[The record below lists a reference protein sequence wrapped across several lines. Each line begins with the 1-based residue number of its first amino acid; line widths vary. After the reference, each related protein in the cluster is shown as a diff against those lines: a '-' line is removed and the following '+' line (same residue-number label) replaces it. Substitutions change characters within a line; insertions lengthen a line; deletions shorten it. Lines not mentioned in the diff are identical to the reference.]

1 MVVRRHMAKIPT
13 GTVTFL
19 FTDVEASTRRWE
31 DHPNEMKG
39 AMATHDEI
47 VRSSIEGEAGHVF
60 TTAGDAFCAA
70 FSSPHDAVDAAIE
83 AQRKLEAEA
92 WGAVAP
98 FRIRM
103 ALHTG
108 NADERDGDYFGP
120 PLNRCARLLATGHGG
135 QIIVSSATAQLL
147 KDDAPSG
154 VRFED
159 LGAHELKD
167 LDVPEHVFQV
177 RHADLTGEF
186 PPLRSENPV
195 QDAKELL
202 ASGRAAH
209 ASEDWEPAYQAL
221 AAAAAMVDLDGADL
235 HRLSESAYWTGRSD
249 EHISLGEMAY
259 GGYMEEGNDQQAA
272 LVAIEVAQA
281 YKFRLA
287 KAISSAWMTRAR
299 RLVVESSG
307 SEAEGY
313 LLRTDAVNA
322 FEASGDSDRGLELAI
337 RVAEIGR
344 SLGNRSL
351 EALGLQDQGRFL
363 VAMGRIDEGM
373 AFIDEAMAAA
383 VAGELDPDATGRS
396 YCNMLDVC
404 DQIEDYER
412 ANEWSDAAQ
421 AWCEQHSD
429 SSYPGVCRVFRAELK
444 RRRGDW
450 DDATE
455 DLNRAIDE
463 LTGFTPIIGAA
474 LYQIGEVD
482 LRAGRLVEADERF
495 RSANEHGYSPMPG
508 IAQLRLRQGDA
519 VAAEQ
524 LLQDAMRQAAERP
537 LARARLLP
545 SVIEVELALGHS
557 AEGIDALAELE
568 SAASTTGST
577 AMRSA
582 AAHGRGALALS
593 ESRTEEAARY
603 LQDAIRGW
611 TGLQMPYEAAQ
622 SRMLLGEA
630 QMAEGRDS
638 AARMELESARSAFD
652 RLGAVPDTQAVDA
665 LLAT

>member
-1 MVVRRHMAKIPT
+1 MAKIPT

-31 DHPNEMKG
+31 DHPNDMKG
-39 AMATHDEI
+39 AMVTHDEI

-83 AQRKLEAEA
+83 AQRQLEAEA

-98 FRIRM
+98 FRVRM

-147 KDDAPSG
+147 KDDAPFG
-154 VRFED
+154 VQFED

-177 RHADLTGEF
+177 CHTDLTGEF
-186 PPLRSENPV
+186 PPLRSENPAE
-195 QDAKELL
+195 DAEQLL
-202 ASGRAAH
+202 DAGRAAH
-209 ASEDWEPAYQAL
+209 SAEDWEPAYQAL
-221 AAAAAMVDLDGADL
+221 AAAAATVDLKGDDL
-235 HRLSESAYWTGRSD
+235 LRLSESALWTGRSD
-249 EHISLGEMAY
+249 EHISVGEMAY
-259 GGYMEEGNDQQAA
+259 GAYVTEGDTQNAA
-272 LVAIEVAQA
+272 LVAIQVAQS

-287 KAISSAWMTRAR
+287 KAISSAWLARAR
-299 RLVVESSG
+299 RLVVEDSG

-322 FEASGDSDRGLELAI
+322 FEASGDSDRALELAV
-337 RVAEIGR
+337 RVTEIGR

-429 SSYPGVCRVFRAELK
+429 SAYPGVCRVFRAELK

-450 DDATE
+450 DDATS
-455 DLNRAIDE
+455 DLDRAISE

-482 LRAGRLVEADERF
+482 LRAGRLSEAEERF

-508 IAQLRLRQGDA
+508 LAELRLRQGDP

-524 LLQDAMRQAAERP
+524 LLQDALSQAFERP

-545 SVIEVELALGHS
+545 SFVNVQLALDRS
-557 AEGIDALAELE
+557 EEADRALAELE
-568 SAASTTGST
+568 GVASTTGST
-577 AMRSA
+577 AMRSSA
-582 AAHGRGALALS
+582 AQGRGALALS
-593 ESRTEEAARY
+593 EARTADAARDF
-603 LQDAIRGW
+603 QIAIRGW
-611 TGLQMPYEAAQ
+611 SELQMPYEAAQ

-630 QMAEGRDS
+630 QLAEGRDS

-652 RLGAVPDTQAVDA
+652 RLGAVPDIQVVDA

>member
-1 MVVRRHMAKIPT
+1 
-13 GTVTFL
+13 
-19 FTDVEASTRRWE
+19 
-31 DHPNEMKG
+31 
-39 AMATHDEI
+39 
-47 VRSSIEGEAGHVF
+47 
-60 TTAGDAFCAA
+60 
-70 FSSPHDAVDAAIE
+70 
-83 AQRKLEAEA
+83 
-92 WGAVAP
+92 
-98 FRIRM
+98 
-103 ALHTG
+103 
-108 NADERDGDYFGP
+108 
-120 PLNRCARLLATGHGG
+120 
-135 QIIVSSATAQLL
+135 
-147 KDDAPSG
+147 
-154 VRFED
+154 
-159 LGAHELKD
+159 
-167 LDVPEHVFQV
+167 
-177 RHADLTGEF
+177 
-186 PPLRSENPV
+186 
-195 QDAKELL
+195 
-202 ASGRAAH
+202 
-209 ASEDWEPAYQAL
+209 
-221 AAAAAMVDLDGADL
+221 
-235 HRLSESAYWTGRSD
+235 
-249 EHISLGEMAY
+249 
-259 GGYMEEGNDQQAA
+259 MEEGNDQQAA

-281 YKFRLA
+281 YKYRLA
-287 KAISSAWMTRAR
+287 KAISSAWMARAR

-313 LLRTDAVNA
+313 LLRMDSIRAFETDA
-322 FEASGDSDRGLELAI
+322 DSDRGLELAV

-344 SLGNRSL
+344 SLGNKSL

-363 VAMGRIDEGM
+363 VAMGRIEEGM
-373 AFIDEAMAAA
+373 ALVDEAMAAA
-383 VAGELDPDATGRS
+383 VAGELTSDATGRT

-450 DDATE
+450 DDATS

-482 LRAGRLVEADERF
+482 LRAGRLSEAEERF

-508 IAQLRLRQGDA
+508 IARLRLRQGDA

-557 AEGIDALAELE
+557 AEVIDALAELE

-603 LQDAIRGW
+603 FQDAIRGW
-611 TGLQMPYEAAQ
+611 TGLQMPYEAAE

-630 QMAEGRDS
+630 QFAEGRDS
-638 AARMELESARSAFD
+638 AARMELESARSVFD
-652 RLGAVPDTQAVDA
+652 RLGAVPDTEAVDA
-665 LLAT
+665 LLQN

>member
-1 MVVRRHMAKIPT
+1 MTNIPT

-31 DHPNEMKG
+31 GHPNEMKG
-39 AMATHDEI
+39 AMANHDAI
-47 VRSSIEGEAGHVF
+47 VRSAIEARKGHVF

-70 FSSPHDAVDAAIE
+70 FSSPSDAVDAAIE
-83 AQRKLEAEA
+83 AQLKLEAEP
-92 WGAVAP
+92 WGVVAP
-98 FRIRM
+98 FRVRM

-135 QIIVSSATAQLL
+135 QIIVSSATAELVKQVVHSDVVL
-147 KDDAPSG
+147 
-154 VRFED
+154 ED

-167 LDVPEHVFQV
+167 LDAPEHVFQIY
-177 RHADLTGEF
+177 HTGLTGEF
-186 PPLRSENPV
+186 PPLRSENPE
-195 QDAKELL
+195 QDAKQLL
-202 ASGRAAH
+202 GTGRQAH
-209 ASEDWEPAYQAL
+209 DAEDWESSYQAF
-221 AAAAAMVDLDGADL
+221 AAAAAMADLEGDDL
-235 HRLSESAYWTGRSD
+235 HRLSESAHWTGRSD
-249 EHISLGEMAY
+249 EYISVGEMAY
-259 GGYMEEGNDQQAA
+259 GAYMEQGDTQKAA
-272 LVAIEVAQA
+272 LVALEVAQA

-287 KAISSAWMTRAR
+287 KAISNAWVARAR

-313 LLRTDAVNA
+313 LVRRDAVTA
-322 FEASGDSDRGLELAI
+322 FESDGDSDRGLELAI
-337 RVAEIGR
+337 RVVEIGR

-373 AFIDEAMAAA
+373 ALVDEAMAAA
-383 VAGELDPDATGRS
+383 VAGELDPDATGRT

-429 SSYPGVCRVFRAELK
+429 SAYPGVCRVFRAELK

-450 DDATE
+450 DDATS
-455 DLNRAIDE
+455 DLNRAIGE

-482 LRAGRLVEADERF
+482 LRAGRLAEAEERF
-495 RSANEHGYSPMPG
+495 RSANEHGYPPMPG
-508 IAQLRLRQGDA
+508 TARLRLLQGDPE
-519 VAAEQ
+519 AAEQ
-524 LLQDAMRQAAERP
+524 LLQDSLSQAYGRP

-545 SVIEVELALGHS
+545 SLIDAALALEHLPLVH
-557 AEGIDALAELE
+557 EALAELE
-568 SAASTTGST
+568 GVASTTGST
-577 AMRSA
+577 AMRSS
-582 AAHGRGALALS
+582 AAHGRGSLALS
-593 ESRTEEAARY
+593 ESRMADAAKD
-603 LQDAIRGW
+603 LQAAIRGW
-611 TGLQMPYEAAQ
+611 TELKMPYEAAQ
-622 SRMLLGEA
+622 SRMALAKA
-630 QMAEGRDS
+630 QLAEGRDS
-638 AARMELESARSAFD
+638 AARMELESALSTFE
-652 RLGAVPDTQAVDA
+652 RLGAIPDAAAAGA
-665 LLAT
+665 LLPG

>member
-1 MVVRRHMAKIPT
+1 MARIPT

-31 DHPNEMKG
+31 SHPNEMKG
-39 AMATHDEI
+39 AMAKHDDI
-47 VRSSIEGEAGHVF
+47 VRSSIEGKGGHVF

-70 FSSPHDAVDAAIE
+70 FSSPYDAADAAID
-83 AQRKLEAEA
+83 AQLTLDAEA

-98 FRIRM
+98 FRVRM

-120 PLNRCARLLATGHGG
+120 PLNRCARLLATGYGG
-135 QIIVSSATAQLL
+135 QIIVSAVTAQLL
-147 KDDAPSG
+147 KDEAPSG
-154 VRFED
+154 VVLED
-159 LGAHELKD
+159 LGAHALKD
-167 LDVPEHVFQV
+167 LDEPEHVFQLC
-177 RHADLTGEF
+177 HTDLTGEF
-186 PPLRSENPV
+186 PPLRSENPA
-195 QDAKELL
+195 QDAKQLL
-202 ASGRAAH
+202 ETGRAAH
-209 ASEDWEPAYQAL
+209 AAEDWEPAYQAL
-221 AAAAAMVDLDGADL
+221 AAAATMADL
-235 HRLSESAYWTGRSD
+235 EGSDLQRLSDAALWTGRSD
-249 EHISLGEMAY
+249 EHISVGEMAY
-259 GGYMEEGNDQQAA
+259 GAYVKESDTERAA
-272 LVAIEVAQA
+272 LVALEVAQA

-287 KAISSAWMTRAR
+287 KAISSAWIARAR

-313 LLRTDAVNA
+313 LMRMEAVIA
-322 FEASGDSDRGLELAI
+322 FDQAGDTDRGLELSV

-373 AFIDEAMAAA
+373 ALVDEAMVAA
-383 VAGELDPDATGRS
+383 VAGELDSDATGRT

-429 SSYPGVCRVFRAELK
+429 SAYPGVCRVFRAELK

-450 DDATE
+450 DDATS

-482 LRAGRLVEADERF
+482 LRAGRLAEAEERF

-524 LLQDAMRQAAERP
+524 LLQDATRQASERP

-545 SVIEVELALGHS
+545 ALIEVELALGHP
-557 AEGIDALAELE
+557 AEVIDALTELE
-568 SAASTTGST
+568 SAASTTGSA

-593 ESRTEEAARY
+593 ESRTVEAAKHF
-603 LQDAIRGW
+603 QAAIQGW
-611 TGLQMPYEAAQ
+611 TELQMPYEAAE
-622 SRMLLGEA
+622 SRMLLAEA
-630 QMAEGRDS
+630 QLAEGRYS
-638 AARMELESARSAFD
+638 AARMELESARSMFV
-652 RLGAVPDTQAVDA
+652 RLGAIPGTEAVDA
-665 LLAT
+665 LLLN

>member
-1 MVVRRHMAKIPT
+1 MAKIPT

-47 VRSSIEGEAGHVF
+47 VRSCIEGEAGHVF

-98 FRIRM
+98 FRVRM

-177 RHADLTGEF
+177 CHADLTGEF

-202 ASGRAAH
+202 ASGRTAH
-209 ASEDWEPAYQAL
+209 GSEDWEPAYQAL
-221 AAAAAMVDLDGADL
+221 AAAASMVDLDGTDL

-249 EHISLGEMAY
+249 EHISLGEMTY
-259 GGYMEEGNDQQAA
+259 GAYMEEGNDQQAA
-272 LVAIEVAQA
+272 LVAIEVAHA

-287 KAISSAWMTRAR
+287 KAISSAWMARAR

-313 LLRTDAVNA
+313 LLRMDSIRAFETDA
-322 FEASGDSDRGLELAI
+322 DSDRGLELAV

-344 SLGNRSL
+344 SLGNKSL

-363 VAMGRIDEGM
+363 VAMGRIEEGM
-373 AFIDEAMAAA
+373 ALVDEAMAAA
-383 VAGELDPDATGRS
+383 VAGELTSDATGRT

-450 DDATE
+450 DDATS

-482 LRAGRLVEADERF
+482 LRAGRLSEAEERF

-508 IAQLRLRQGDA
+508 IARLRLRQGDA

-557 AEGIDALAELE
+557 AEVIDALAELE

-603 LQDAIRGW
+603 FQDAIRGW
-611 TGLQMPYEAAQ
+611 TGLQMPYEAAE

-630 QMAEGRDS
+630 QFAEGRDS
-638 AARMELESARSAFD
+638 AARMELESARSVFD
-652 RLGAVPDTQAVDA
+652 RLGAVPDTEAVDA
-665 LLAT
+665 LLQN

>member
-1 MVVRRHMAKIPT
+1 MAEIPT

-39 AMATHDEI
+39 AMATHDDFI
-47 VRSSIEGEAGHVF
+47 RSSIEDRGGHVF

-70 FSSPHDAVDAAIE
+70 FSSPNGAVEAAIE
-83 AQRKLEAEA
+83 AQLKLEAEA

-98 FRIRM
+98 FRVRM

-135 QIIVSSATAQLL
+135 QIIVSSVTAQLL
-147 KDDAPSG
+147 KGDAPSG

-167 LDVPEHVFQV
+167 LDAPEHVFQV
-177 RHADLTGEF
+177 CHADLTGKF

-195 QDAKELL
+195 RDAKELL
-202 ASGRAAH
+202 ASGRTAH
-209 ASEDWEPAYQAL
+209 GAEDWEPAYQAL
-221 AAAAAMVDLDGADL
+221 TAAAAMVDLDGADL

-259 GGYMEEGNDQQAA
+259 GTYMQEGNDQQAA

-287 KAISSAWMTRAR
+287 KAISSAWVARAR

-307 SEAEGY
+307 SVAEGY
-313 LLRTDAVNA
+313 LMRMDSIRAFETDA
-322 FEASGDSDRGLELAI
+322 DSDRGLELAV

-344 SLGNRSL
+344 NIGNRSL

-363 VAMGRIDEGM
+363 VAMGRIEEGI
-373 AFIDEAMAAA
+373 ALVDEAMVAA
-383 VAGELDPDATGRS
+383 VAGELDSDATGRT

-429 SSYPGVCRVFRAELK
+429 SAYPGVCRVFRAELK

-450 DDATE
+450 DDATS

-482 LRAGRLVEADERF
+482 LRAGRLVEADEKF

-508 IAQLRLRQGDA
+508 IAHLRLRQGDGL
-519 VAAEQ
+519 AAEQ
-524 LLQDAMRQAAERP
+524 LLQDAMRHAAERP

-557 AEGIDALAELE
+557 AEVVDALVELE
-568 SAASTTGST
+568 RAASTTGST

-593 ESRTEEAARY
+593 ESRTDEAARY
-603 LQDAIRGW
+603 FQDAIRGW

-630 QMAEGRDS
+630 QLAEGRDS
-638 AARMELESARSAFD
+638 AARMELESARSVFD

>member
-1 MVVRRHMAKIPT
+1 MARIPT

-31 DHPNEMKG
+31 DHPSEMKG
-39 AMATHDEI
+39 AMASHDDI
-47 VRSSIEGEAGHVF
+47 VRSSIEDNAGHIF

-70 FSSPHDAVDAAIE
+70 FSSPHDAVDAAVD
-83 AQRKLEAEA
+83 AQVKLESEA

-98 FRIRM
+98 FRVRM

-147 KDDAPSG
+147 RGEAPDG
-154 VRFED
+154 VVLED

-167 LDVPEHVFQV
+167 LDIPEHVFQV
-177 RHADLTGEF
+177 CHTDLTGAF
-186 PPLRSENPV
+186 PPLRSENPA
-195 QDAKELL
+195 QDAEQLL
-202 ASGRAAH
+202 DSGRAAH
-209 ASEDWEPAYQAL
+209 AAEDWEPAYQAFT
-221 AAAAAMVDLDGADL
+221 AAAAMVDLEGSDL
-235 HRLSESAYWTGRSD
+235 RRLSESAYWTGRSD
-249 EHISLGEMAY
+249 EHVSVGEMAFGAY
-259 GGYMEEGNDQQAA
+259 TREGDTQQAA
-272 LVAIEVAQA
+272 LVALEVAQA
-281 YKFRLA
+281 YKYRLA
-287 KAISSAWMTRAR
+287 KAISSAWVARAR

-313 LLRTDAVNA
+313 LLRRDAVHA
-322 FEASGDSDRGLELAI
+322 FESEGDSDRGLELAV

-344 SLGNRSL
+344 SLGNKSI

-373 AFIDEAMAAA
+373 ALVDEAMVAA
-383 VAGELDPDATGRS
+383 VAGELNSDATGRT

-429 SSYPGVCRVFRAELK
+429 SAYPGVCRVFRAELK

-450 DDATE
+450 ADATS
-455 DLNRAIDE
+455 DLDRAIGE
-463 LTGFTPIIGAA
+463 LAGLTPIIGAA

-482 LRAGRLVEADERF
+482 LRAGRLADAEERF
-495 RSANEHGYSPMPG
+495 RSANEHGYAPMPG
-508 IAQLRLRQGDA
+508 IAQLKLRQGDPQ
-519 VAAEQ
+519 AAAQ
-524 LLQDAMRQAAERP
+524 LLQDALGRAAERP
-537 LARARLLP
+537 LARAHLLP
-545 SVIEVELALGHS
+545 DYIEVELALENHVE
-557 AEGIDALAELE
+557 AETALTELE
-568 SAASTTGST
+568 AVASTTGST
-577 AMRSA
+577 AMRSS

-593 ESRTEEAARY
+593 ELRTMDAARD
-603 LQDAIRGW
+603 LQTAIRGW
-611 TGLQMPYEAAQ
+611 TALQMPYEAAQ
-622 SRMLLGEA
+622 SRMLLAEA
-630 QMAEGRDS
+630 QLAEGRDS
-638 AARMELESARSAFD
+638 AARMEIESARSTFV
-652 RLGAVPDTQAVDA
+652 RLGAVPDTEAADA
-665 LLAT
+665 LLLG